1 MDNNDLLF
9 AIGKIDDELIEA
21 SEQKPKRNF
30 KAKASLLAAAILIIA
45 FSVTAVAAASFFNT
59 VNNGNLVFMEAV
71 GGYYGDSYKIKFDID
86 VAKDSDHLLHDY
98 YVPMYLVE
106 NEDWTDCGGEAG
118 ETYNITVFDNY
129 GENLYAIFYQYPAWN
144 YDNGASIVYGVP
156 AGTEV
161 SESVFEIDGE
171 ELYCIEFQPCFDG
184 YRGDPFGTKVI
195 FWSDGY
201 NMFVLEIRLNMDA
214 ETVKEIIRSV
224 EKVKN
229 ISDYVV
235 FKETNYEE

>member
-1 MDNNDLLF
+1 MDNNDLLL

-30 KAKASLLAAAILIIA
+30 KARASLLAAAILIIA

-59 VNNGNLVFMEAV
+59 VNSGNLVFMEAV
-71 GGYYGDSYKIKFDID
+71 GGYYGDSYQIKFDIE
-86 VAKDSDHLLHDY
+86 VAEDSDHLLHDY

-118 ETYNITVFDNY
+118 KAYNIMTFDNY
-129 GENLYAIFYQYPAWN
+129 GENLYAIFFQYPAWN
-144 YDNGASIVYGVP
+144 YDNGATIAYGVP
-156 AGTEV
+156 AGTEA

-201 NMFVLEIRLNMDA
+201 NMFVLETRFNTDS
-214 ETVKEIIRSV
+214 EVVREIIRSV
-224 EKVKN
+224 EKVKD
-229 ISDYVV
+229 ISEYAVYNEIPDY
-235 FKETNYEE
+235 E